1 MHTAHSAKRYWPMVS
16 FWSLLLAVWTL
27 FGALPPAQAAPVIS
41 PQLEEQVLE
50 IIRRHPEVLLES
62 VQAYQQRQQAAQ
74 RKAQQDFLQQLQA
87 NPRSIVG
94 SSPTQGAKAGK
105 LVLVEF
111 SDFQCPYCAQSIPG
125 LKQFLAK
132 HPDITL
138 VYKHYPLTQI
148 HAEALPAAQAA
159 WAAHQQ
165 GQFWA
170 YHDALFNQ
178 QKSLNA
184 ATYRQIAQTLGLD
197 MARFE
202 RDRTSPAAAAAI
214 AQDMQLAERLG
225 IGGTPFFVLN
235 GKVASGVA
243 QLSTLEDLLS
253 QGKNP

>member
-1 MHTAHSAKRYWPMVS
+1 MHIFHSAKRFRPIIR
-16 FWSLLLAVWTL
+16 LLGILLAVWMI
-27 FGALPPAQAAPVIS
+27 FGGLPPAQAATAIS
-41 PQLEEQVLE
+41 PQLEEQILDV
-50 IIRRHPEVLLES
+50 IRRHPEVLLES

-87 NPRSIVG
+87 NPRSLVG
-94 SSPTQGAKAGK
+94 SSPTQGAKAAK
-105 LVLVEF
+105 RVLVEF
-111 SDFQCPYCAQSIPG
+111 SDFQCPYCAQSIAG
-125 LKQFLAK
+125 LQQFLAK
-132 HPDITL
+132 YPDVTL

-170 YHDALFNQ
+170 YHDALFSQ
-178 QKSLNA
+178 QKRLNA
-184 ATYRQIAQTLGLD
+184 AAYRQIAQTLGLD

-214 AQDMQLAERLG
+214 TQDMQMAERLG

-243 QLSTLEDLLS
+243 QLSTLEGLLN
-253 QGKNP
+253 QGKNQ